1 MGGND
6 WLAERFEANRGHLRA
21 VAYRMLGSTGEADD
35 AIQECWLRVS
45 RVDTGAVENLEG
57 WLTTVLA
64 RICLNILRSRKSQR
78 EESLEEDAARPAVAD
93 SGRRDPQ
100 DEALLAESVGLA
112 LLVVLERLAPA
123 ERVAFV
129 LHDVFGV
136 SFDEIASIVKRTP
149 AAARQLASRAR
160 RRVRGRRAPDNA
172 NLSQQ
177 RRAVDAFL
185 SALRAGDV
193 EGLLAVLDPDVL
205 RRADGF
211 AVPPGGA
218 RELRGAAAVA
228 HETLAYTH
236 TARMARTVLVGKSVG
251 FVVAP
256 RGRLRIAVRCTV
268 RKGKIAVM
276 DVIADPAHLR
286 RLKFAVSLI
295 EGESLPVESITERR
309 I

>member
-1 MGGND
+1 MSGDD
-6 WLAERFEANRGHLRA
+6 WLVGRFEASRGHLRA
-21 VAYRMLGSTGEADD
+21 VAYRMLGSAGEADD
-35 AIQECWLRVS
+35 AVQECWLRVS
-45 RVDTGAVENLEG
+45 HADTSAVENLEG

-64 RICLNILRSRKSQR
+64 RICLNILRSRKSRR
-78 EESLEEDAARPAVAD
+78 EESLEEDAGRLALAD
-93 SGRRDPQ
+93 RGHRDAQ

-112 LLVVLERLAPA
+112 LLVVLERLTPA

-136 SFDEIASIVKRTP
+136 SFDEIASIVERTP

-160 RRVRGRRAPDNA
+160 RNVRGRRAPNEA

-177 RRAVDAFL
+177 RQTVEAFL
-185 SALRAGDV
+185 RALRAGDV
-193 EGLLAVLDPDVL
+193 EGLLAVLDPDVV

-228 HETLAYTH
+228 HEALTYTH
-236 TARMARTVLVGKSVG
+236 TARIAQPAFVDESVG

-256 RGRLRIAVRCTV
+256 RGRLRIVIRCAV
-268 RKGKIAVM
+268 RKGKIAM
-276 DVIADPAHLR
+276 MEVISDPARLR
-286 RLKFAVSLI
+286 GLKLSV
-295 EGESLPVESITERR
+295 PPD
-309 I
+309 